1 LKEAKQRGRDMGL
14 KSTPDD
20 CPIHR
25 VIRGLDIEESQNRSF
40 TVVVLCMLD
49 TQFMKT
55 ESLVRSTTMSTE
67 ATLSDIKWR
76 SSSSQLI
83 LEAQFE

>member
-1 LKEAKQRGRDMGL
+1 
-14 KSTPDD
+14 
-20 CPIHR
+20 
-25 VIRGLDIEESQNRSF
+25 
-40 TVVVLCMLD
+40 MLD